1 MAEEAIEGGAENRA
15 QEAILDNLPPIE
27 ALQGVEREVMEYDV
41 LIVGGG
47 PAGLA
52 AAIRLK
58 QRAEKDGKEISV
70 AVLEKSAELGG
81 HILSG
86 AVIDPKAL
94 NELFPDWKE
103 RGAPLETPVTEDRF
117 LLLGPAG
124 QASLPMPMLPP
135 MMHNDGCYIASL
147 GNVVRW
153 LGEQAEALG
162 VEVYPGMA
170 ASHVV
175 WANDEEE
182 GPSGRVKG
190 VVAGVFGIDK
200 HGAPTGDFQPGIE
213 LHGKYVFIAEG
224 VRGSLAKTIIARH
237 KLQDGKSPQKYGIGL
252 KELWQVPPEKHK
264 PGLAQHTVGWPL
276 DEFTG
281 GGSFMY
287 HFGDNYVAIGY
298 VVHLNY
304 KNPFLSPFDEFQR
317 FKHHPA
323 IAEHL
328 EGGTRIS
335 YGARAITEGGLQS
348 VPKLSFPGGALIGC
362 SAGFVNVPRIKGSHN
377 AMKTGMLAA
386 DAAYEAV
393 IAGRSGD
400 ELVEYQTAYEN
411 SWVYKELKGVRN
423 AKPFLTKYGTT
434 VGGALGVFDMWF
446 GTIFGGLSLFGTQK
460 HAKSDAASTEPA
472 SRHKP
477 IAYPKPDGKLSF
489 DKLSSVFISNT
500 NHAEEQPAHLKLID
514 PSVPIRVNLP
524 VYGEPARL
532 YCPAGVYEVVY
543 ADEVNKADPK
553 FVINAQN
560 CVHCKTC
567 DIKDPSQNIVWTTPE
582 GGGGPNY
589 PNM

>member
-1 MAEEAIEGGAENRA
+1 MGEQAIEGGAINA
-15 QEAILDNLPPIE
+15 WQEAVIDKLPPLE
-27 ALQGVEREVMEYDV
+27 ALAGVEREVMDYDV
-41 LIVGGG
+41 VIVGGG
-47 PAGLA
+47 PAGLS

-70 AVLEKSAELGG
+70 AVLEKSAEIGG

-103 RGAPLETPVTEDRF
+103 RGAPLETPVTKDKF
-117 LLLGPAG
+117 LVLGPAG
-124 QASLPMPMLPP
+124 QASLPMFAMPP
-135 MMHNDGCYIASL
+135 FMHNDGCYIASL
-147 GNVVRW
+147 GNVSRW
-153 LGEQAEALG
+153 LAEQAEALG

-175 WANDEEE
+175 WDE
-182 GPSGRVKG
+182 PSGRVKG
-190 VVAGVFGIDK
+190 VVAGVFGIDREGK
-200 HGAPTGDFQPGIE
+200 PTGDFQPGLE

-224 VRGSLAKTIIARH
+224 VRGSLAKTIMARH
-237 KLQDGKSPQKYGIGL
+237 DLTANADPQKFGIGL
-252 KELWQVPPEKHK
+252 KELWQIPADKHQ
-264 PGLAQHTVGWPL
+264 PGLVQHTTGWPL
-276 DEFTG
+276 DDKTG
-281 GGSFMY
+281 GGSFLY
-287 HFGDNYVAIGY
+287 HFGDRYVSVGF

-304 KNPFLSPFDEFQR
+304 QNPYLSPFDEFQQ

-335 YGARAITEGGLQS
+335 YGARAITEGGFQS
-348 VPKLSFPGGALIGC
+348 VPKLAFPGGALIGC

-377 AMKTGMLAA
+377 AMKTGMMAA

-393 IAGRSGD
+393 IAGRAGD
-400 ELVEYQTAYEN
+400 VLEAYEEAYKT
-411 SWVYKELKGVRN
+411 SWVYKELKVVRN
-423 AKPFLTKYGTT
+423 AKPMLSKLGTMM
-434 VGGALGVFDMWF
+434 GGAVSMFDMWVNHLTGGFSVF
-446 GTIFGGLSLFGTQK
+446 GTMRHTK
-460 HAKSDAASTEPA
+460 TDAASTGLA
-472 SRHKP
+472 KDFKP
-477 IAYPKPDGKLSF
+477 ITYPKPDGKLSF

-500 NHAEEQPAHLKLID
+500 NHAEEQPAHLKLLD

-524 VYGEPARL
+524 KYGEPARL
-532 YCPAGVYEVVY
+532 YCPAGVYEVLY
-543 ADEVNKADPK
+543 DADGVSNPR
-553 FVINAQN
+553 FQINAQN

>member
-1 MAEEAIEGGAENRA
+1 MAEDAIEGGVESRV

-47 PAGLA
+47 PAGLS

-58 QRAEKDGKEISV
+58 QRAQKDGKDITV
-70 AVLEKSAELGG
+70 AVLEKSAEIGG

-86 AVIDPKAL
+86 AVVDPKAL
-94 NELFPDWKE
+94 TELFPDWKAM
-103 RGAPLETPVTEDRF
+103 GAPLETPVTKDRF
-117 LLLGPAG
+117 MVLGPMG
-124 QASLPMPMLPP
+124 QISLPMAMLPP
-135 MMHNDGCYIASL
+135 LMHNDGCYIASL
-147 GNVVRW
+147 GNLTRW
-153 LGEQAEALG
+153 LGEQAEGMG

-175 WANDEEE
+175 WDE
-182 GPSGRVKG
+182 PSGRVKG

-200 HGAPTGDFQPGIE
+200 HGQPTGDFQPGIE

-237 KLQDGKSPQKYGIGL
+237 ELQAGKQTQKYGIGL
-252 KELWQVPPEKHK
+252 KELWQVPPERHQ
-264 PGLAQHTVGWPL
+264 PGLAQHTTGWPL

-287 HFGDNYVAIGY
+287 HFGDNYVAVGY

-335 YGARAITEGGLQS
+335 YGARAITEGGFQS
-348 VPKLSFPGGALIGC
+348 VPKLSFPGGVLIGC

-393 IAGRSGD
+393 LAGRSGD
-400 ELVEYQTAYEN
+400 ELIEYQTAYED
-411 SWVYKELKGVRN
+411 SWVARELKRVRN
-423 AKPFLTKYGTT
+423 AKPLLSKFGTT

-446 GTIFGGLSLFGTQK
+446 GTVFGGLSLFGTQK
-460 HAKSDAASTEPA
+460 HGKTDAQATEPA
-472 SRHKP
+472 SKHKA

-514 PSVPIRVNLP
+514 PTVPIRVNLP
-524 VYGEPARL
+524 KYAEPARL

-543 ADEVNKADPK
+543 ADEAARTDPK